1 MKIATEAG
9 HGIKHKQI
17 KRDSTVFLFVLF
29 LKWFFWTFYSL
40 KNPEMWHSF
49 HKYIKQHSW
58 IF

>member
-1 MKIATEAG
+1 MALNTNKQTN
-9 HGIKHKQI
+9 KQI
-17 KRDSTVFLFVLF
+17 KRDSKVFLFVLF

-49 HKYIKQHSW
+49 HKYIKQPRW